1 MSKNR
6 IVFVSLFLA
15 MIANSLKGQTTFDIY
30 NVSSVME
37 NSNELLPKHRS
48 AAYSN
53 SNDIAQVMVH
63 ADGDL
68 KVYWSRIVSSIE
80 TIDSVV
86 LPIVAFNSD
95 VAFFNNLNQFFVY
108 YQGVG
113 GIFEIQFQYNSTLG
127 IYQYGQ
133 PILIVQNNSNTLF
146 GNPKVESDQNGNVV
160 LLYNSYNS
168 STFNSSVLNYFIK
181 GRNAL
186 GNWSAPLDVN
196 SGLSLPARSL
206 LRGGEVSIEKFNLDN
221 RVYFGT
227 IQAANLTAMDYLYV
241 RSISFSDLMSGN
253 NSNIINHYS
262 VHSPTIVRQI
272 YVSSG
277 VYNFSGGNYNFSFS
291 YIKQSIN
298 GDKRCVLKL
307 SNSTSSLDS
316 ISNLVDEM
324 NFDDLV
330 DLNHEFTSDFLWI
343 TGSAKKRHACF
354 EDFDV
359 FYLPLQLQQQLGNI
373 VLSDHYYVYDGIV
386 RHSSSQRVPRI
397 SSIFL
402 NGSTNHLKLWFHDE
416 YNFDIVIGDLSNVSF
431 CGFGKREVDDQ
442 RISRAPIKELVGAF
456 CVSLDGRIIS
466 RVDIQSIEECS
477 QCSGLVVIQYLDG
490 KTSIIKR

>member
-1 MSKNR
+1 
-6 IVFVSLFLA
+6 
-15 MIANSLKGQTTFDIY
+15 
-30 NVSSVME
+30 ME
-37 NSNELLPKHRS
+37 ISNELLPKHRS

-241 RSISFSDLMSGN
+241 RSISFSD
-253 NSNIINHYS
+253 
-262 VHSPTIVRQI
+262 
-272 YVSSG
+272 
-277 VYNFSGGNYNFSFS
+277 
-291 YIKQSIN
+291 
-298 GDKRCVLKL
+298 
-307 SNSTSSLDS
+307 
-316 ISNLVDEM
+316 
-324 NFDDLV
+324 
-330 DLNHEFTSDFLWI
+330 
-343 TGSAKKRHACF
+343 
-354 EDFDV
+354 
-359 FYLPLQLQQQLGNI
+359 
-373 VLSDHYYVYDGIV
+373 
-386 RHSSSQRVPRI
+386 
-397 SSIFL
+397 
-402 NGSTNHLKLWFHDE
+402 
-416 YNFDIVIGDLSNVSF
+416 
-431 CGFGKREVDDQ
+431 
-442 RISRAPIKELVGAF
+442 
-456 CVSLDGRIIS
+456 
-466 RVDIQSIEECS
+466 
-477 QCSGLVVIQYLDG
+477 
-490 KTSIIKR
+490 